1 MNAGTKSTEIDLDQ
15 AAAGMTL
22 ASALLD
28 AHGGVLL
35 PRDAALTDSM
45 LASLR
50 RRGVE
55 RCVVWAQ
62 EEAEPVDPAQLARER
77 ELRTQRL
84 ERLFRH
90 SGDGAGADAAGPLLL
105 RLLRAYRQKDPA

>member
-1 MNAGTKSTEIDLDQ
+1 MNASAKTTEIDLEQ

-35 PRDAALTDSM
+35 PQDAALTDSM

-50 RRGVE
+50 RRGVQ
-55 RCVVWAQ
+55 RCVVWAE
-62 EEAEPVDPAQLARER
+62 EEAVEVDPAQLARER
-77 ELRTQRL
+77 ERRMQRL

-90 SGDGAGADAAGPLLL
+90 SGDGPGGELLL
-105 RLLRAYRQKDPA
+105 RVLRAYRHRDPA

>member
-35 PRDAALTDSM
+35 PRDAV
-45 LASLR
+45 
-50 RRGVE
+50 GVE
-55 RCVVWAQ
+55 QGAGQGHAGGGMVEVDLGRFAGVHGVSAVRLSVIRLPR
-62 EEAEPVDPAQLARER
+62 EAELSPIGYTTTA
-77 ELRTQRL
+77 
-84 ERLFRH
+84 
-90 SGDGAGADAAGPLLL
+90 
-105 RLLRAYRQKDPA
+105 

>member
-55 RCVVWAQ
+55 RCVVWAG
-62 EEAEPVDPAQLARER
+62 EEAAAIDPAQLARER
-77 ELRTQRL
+77 ELRMQRL

-90 SGDGAGADAAGPLLL
+90 GGGDAGGQSLL
-105 RLLRAYRQKDPA
+105 RVLRAYRDKDPA